1 MYELHKYFDTPPN
14 ETTVYKYMS
23 FAKFVYLLQYKKL
36 YFTRLDHLEDEGEG
50 IIEDPFSQQDKS
62 RESYLRIN
70 KYVNCWHINE
80 HQSEAMWKLY
90 GGIRSEGVAVKSS
103 VGGIKRAIAKDSTP
117 VWIGRIDYNKDPQK
131 LNDEVLH
138 SFYPQVLYK
147 RKIFEHEKELRL
159 CVSSPLNANPPP
171 YLITGLPH
179 IKDTRKLSRLI
190 VDEQLYA
197 KKILVKVDL
206 SSLIDEVV
214 VGNCWLKPLTEKMI
228 KAKRLKCAVISSLSK
243 A

>member
-1 MYELHKYFDTPPN
+1 MYQCHKYFDTPPDK
-14 ETTVYKYMS
+14 TLVYRYMS
-23 FAKFVYLLQYKKL
+23 FAKFVYLLQYKEL
-36 YFTRLDHLEDEGEG
+36 YFARLDHLDDEMEG
-50 IIEDPFSQQDKS
+50 IIDDFSLQDKS

-80 HQSEAMWKLY
+80 HESEAMWKLY
-90 GGIRSEGVAVKSS
+90 GAVRSESIAVKSS
-103 VGGIKRAIAKDSTP
+103 VGRIKTAIANDPIPTM
-117 VWIGRIDYNKDPQK
+117 IGKIDYDKDLQK

-138 SFYPQVLYK
+138 NFYPQVLYK

-159 CVSSPLNANPPP
+159 CVSSPLNANPPQFKN
-171 YLITGLPH
+171 GLPN

-190 VDEQLYA
+190 VDEQLYP